1 MLAEKQE
8 QLEVKYVSL
17 PDSDMLPR
25 NLSVGSHIPFL
36 KLLRVMRIWYQ
47 VWESLL

>member
-17 PDSDMLPR
+17 PNSDMLPR
-25 NLSVGSHIPFL
+25 NLSVPKVAPSDEDM
-36 KLLRVMRIWYQ
+36 VS
-47 VWESLL
+47 SLGITIVDKW